1 MQQFPTAI
9 LLRLR
14 ALKVTLHFLNNLAK
28 AYNTHKTNQANG
40 TPKIDVTATYYTPS
54 TGGQS
59 QTNNTP
65 VCICRAVRSSTVEAN

>member
-9 LLRLR
+9 LRLR
-14 ALKVTLHFLNNLAK
+14 ALKVTLHFLNKLAK
-28 AYNTHKTNQANG
+28 AYSTYKTNQTNV
-40 TPKIDVTATYYTPS
+40 TPKTNVAATYYTPS

-65 VCICRAVRSSTVEAN
+65 VCSCRTVRSSTVEAN